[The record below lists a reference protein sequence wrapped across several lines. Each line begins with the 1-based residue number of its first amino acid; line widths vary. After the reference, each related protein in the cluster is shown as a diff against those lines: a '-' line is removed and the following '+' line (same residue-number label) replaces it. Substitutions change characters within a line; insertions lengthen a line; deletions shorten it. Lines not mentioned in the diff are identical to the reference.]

1 MLGIA
6 LVLCGEEADHNCI
19 EDSRDRFIQGLQM
32 WLSGALSQTHA
43 AAESPLPWHPLVP
56 GVGHSGI
63 MGTKRI
69 PAVAHPSGDLLAHL
83 ASVGPPGPVRSTLRQ
98 R

>member
-1 MLGIA
+1 M
-6 LVLCGEEADHNCI
+6 VLCGEEADHNCI

-32 WLSGALSQTHA
+32 WLSGALSQTRGA
-43 AAESPLPWHPLVP
+43 TESPLPWHPLVP
-56 GVGHSGI
+56 GVGPSGI

-69 PAVAHPSGDLLAHL
+69 PAVAHPSGDPLAHL
-83 ASVGPPGPVRSTLRQ
+83 VSVGPPGPVRSTLRQ

>member
-1 MLGIA
+1 M
-6 LVLCGEEADHNCI
+6 VLCGEEADHNCI

-83 ASVGPPGPVRSTLRQ
+83 ASVGPPCPVRSTLSQ